1 MMVALTLCLDRWWT
15 SHNANT
21 FNSNR
26 SFFAGRRASAFSG
39 TAWAPTNLGNDLRM
53 WLNPS
58 DTSTTTFQ
66 SGSNAL
72 LSISDASSVGTTINI
87 NNTPQQGTE
96 DNKEIIVF
104 DHASNEYLS
113 TGSFAIASNGNHWAI
128 FAGEIASVNS
138 AKDSIWSFDTTQSQP
153 RDYAIS
159 SGNVNDFNGELD
171 LDGLSSNRIS
181 SNAGNLIEFTA
192 QTPIA
197 ASTNVIVVTFFNKTG
212 SQIGVRVNGTN
223 AFTPE
228 TDYDNDL
235 KNNQLLR
242 IFRNRGSQT
251 FGGTMY
257 EFMSV
262 KGLPGTGGTDMTYI
276 EEAEG
281 YVAHKWGAESL
292 LPVSHPYKNT
302 APTTITVVVTCKR
315 SFAPLSRNRSSWLTS
330 SFMMASAIQH
340 EQGYESGS
348 DGQHRQVLGP
358 TELNRYQH
366 FETISDH
373 GLCFNNDF
381 IQRFCGKFL
390 FQLSNVLLQFYHGL
404 TTFSQWRQLLSN
416 TGFDVLSVDHSMQFI
431 EQIDL
436 RFTIAR
442 SRRFRLFCWR
452 T

>member
-1 MMVALTLCLDRWWT
+1 MPILSTATG
-15 SHNANT
+15 
-21 FNSNR
+21 

-138 AKDSIWSFDTTQSQP
+138 SKDSIWSFDTTESP
-153 RDYAIS
+153 ARDYAIS

-171 LDGLSSNRIS
+171 LDGLSANRIS
-181 SNAGNLIEFTA
+181 SNAGNKIDFTA
-192 QTPIA
+192 QSPIQPF
-197 ASTNVIVVTFFNKTG
+197 TKFMILCYFDKTG
-212 SQIGVRVNGTN
+212 SEIGVRVNGNN

-228 TDYDNDL
+228 TDYDNSI
-235 KNNQLLR
+235 KTTAGMN

-251 FGGTMY
+251 YGGKLF
-257 EFMSV
+257 EFIAAQ
-262 KGLPGTGGTDMTYI
+262 GQPGIGSGNKMYI
-276 EEAEG
+276 EKAEG
-281 YVAHKWGAESL
+281 YIAHKWGMTSN

-302 APTTITVVVTCKR
+302 APT
-315 SFAPLSRNRSSWLTS
+315 
-330 SFMMASAIQH
+330 
-340 EQGYESGS
+340 G
-348 DGQHRQVLGP
+348 
-358 TELNRYQH
+358 
-366 FETISDH
+366 
-373 GLCFNNDF
+373 
-381 IQRFCGKFL
+381 
-390 FQLSNVLLQFYHGL
+390 
-404 TTFSQWRQLLSN
+404 
-416 TGFDVLSVDHSMQFI
+416 
-431 EQIDL
+431 
-436 RFTIAR
+436 
-442 SRRFRLFCWR
+442 
-452 T
+452 